1 MNLVWPWLVVGGLG
15 AFHGINPATGW
26 LFAVALG
33 LHRKSRAVVFWS
45 LVPIAIG
52 HTLSILIVAGAFVVA
67 GILCDERLV
76 QLGAGLLLI
85 GWAVY
90 HQLYAH
96 RHHVRVG
103 MGAGQLGLVLWSF
116 LMATAH
122 GAGLMLL
129 PALMPLCLSSSPV
142 AEITASG
149 STPVV
154 LAAVSLHMLT
164 MLGLTG
170 LVAVLVYDWI
180 GLDILRRAWI
190 NVDLIWTSALAATG
204 LLLII
209 LA

>member
-1 MNLVWPWLVVGGLG
+1 FLLHDPSPSEIYTLSLHDALPISGSFEPAAGSTFVSPMNLVWPWLVVGGLG
-15 AFHGINPATGW
+15 AFHGINPAMGW

-33 LHRKSRAVVFWS
+33 LHRKSRAVVLWS

-52 HTLSILIVAGAFVVA
+52 HALSIAIVAGAFVVA

-85 GWAVY
+85 GWAVCRR
-90 HQLYAH
+90 LCGH
-96 RHHVRVG
+96 RHRVQVG
-103 MGAGQLGLVLWSF
+103 MRTGQLGLVLWSF

-129 PALMPLCLSSSPV
+129 PALMPRCLSASPV

-154 LAAVSLHMLT
+154 LAAVSLHVLT
-164 MLGLTG
+164 ML
-170 LVAVLVYDWI
+170 
-180 GLDILRRAWI
+180 
-190 NVDLIWTSALAATG
+190 
-204 LLLII
+204 
-209 LA
+209 